1 MARLG
6 RQTPTFEVVGNWT
19 YSDGRRAVKLFA
31 NYGVGF
37 LPCQEHELDVFM
49 ARDGEGRFSAKTVSL
64 SKPRQNGKSYAA
76 RYYAAWMA
84 AVEGKKVLYSA
95 HHGKT
100 VRKMFK
106 FLCGIFEDN
115 PDFKSMLVPGGR
127 GIYKAA
133 GSEGIYLTNGG
144 MIEFS
149 TRTNSGGRGE
159 TYDVIIIDEA
169 QELTD
174 EQLEAL
180 KPTTLASESG
190 DPQMIYLGT
199 PPNEKC
205 PGTVFRD
212 LHDRAHEGTSGGA
225 WWMEW
230 AATEVGDPH
239 DIDRWYECC
248 PALGYRIRE
257 DVLADAADTTRP
269 DGFAREYLGWWNKRI
284 GSNAAIDEDDWGAC
298 KTDDPPKDGILSC
311 AVKFSP
317 DGKIGVLAV
326 CRKPKDAPPHVE
338 IVSARSTSHGV
349 KYFADW
355 IDQRQDK
362 LAQATV
368 DGLAKADALMQ
379 KLADRGVSKR
389 IAKKAKTA
397 DVVAACSMFEDAV
410 SEGQLTHFGQ
420 PGLDDSATKCT
431 RRKIGNAG
439 GWGFAESEG
448 AEPAII
454 EAAALAYWTA
464 MTTKRNPNRK
474 MRVG

>member
-1 MARLG
+1 MIRRG
-6 RQTPTFEVVGNWT
+6 RQTPTFEVIGKWT
-19 YSDGRRAVKLFA
+19 YSDGQRAVKLFA
-31 NYGVGF
+31 NYGVSF

-49 ARDGEGRFSAKTVSL
+49 ARDKEGRFSSKTVSL
-64 SKPRQNGKSYAA
+64 AKPRQNGKSFSA
-76 RYYAAWMA
+76 RYYATWMA

-115 PDFKSMLVPGGR
+115 QDFKAMLIPGGR

-212 LHDRAHEGTSGGA
+212 LHDRAHAGTNGGA

-230 AATEVGDPH
+230 AAKEVGDPH
-239 DIDRWYECC
+239 DVNLWYECC

-257 DVLADAADTTRP
+257 DVLADAADTTSL
-269 DGFAREYLGWWNKRI
+269 DGFFREYLGWWNKRI
-284 GSNAAIDEDDWGAC
+284 GSNAAIDENDWFAC
-298 KTDDPPKDGILSC
+298 ETGDPPTEGVVSC
-311 AVKFSP
+311 AVKFTP
-317 DGKIGVLAV
+317 DGKLGVLAV
-326 CRKPKDAPPHVE
+326 CRKPEKGLPHVE
-338 IVSARSTSHGV
+338 IVASRSTYHGV
-349 KYFADW
+349 KWFADF
-355 IDQRQDK
+355 IEQRKDK
-362 LAQATV
+362 LAEATI
-368 DGLAKADALMQ
+368 DGQAKADALKQ
-379 KLADRGVSKR
+379 KLEDREVSKR
-389 IAKKAKTA
+389 VYKRAKTA
-397 DVVAACSMFEDAV
+397 DVIAACSMFEDAV
-410 SEGQLTHFGQ
+410 SEHQVTHYGQ
-420 PGLDDSATKCT
+420 PALDDSAMKCT
-431 RRKIGNAG
+431 RRKIGNSG
-439 GWGFAESEG
+439 GWGFGEADG
-448 AEPAII
+448 AEPAVV

-464 MTTKRNPNRK
+464 MTTKRKPNRK
-474 MRVG
+474 LRVG

>member
-1 MARLG
+1 MAVRYG
-6 RQTPTFEVVGNWT
+6 RQSPTFEVVGKYAST
-19 YSDGRRAVKLFA
+19 RGEKAVSLFEF
-31 NYGVGF
+31 YGSSFMPSQKYEINLF
-37 LPCQEHELDVFM
+37 L
-49 ARDGEGRFSAKTVSL
+49 ARDKGGRAAAKTIGI
-64 SKPRQNGKSYAA
+64 SKPRQNGKSYGA
-76 RYYAAWMA
+76 RHYAIWAA
-84 AVEGKKVLYSA
+84 AVEGKKVLYTA
-95 HHGKT
+95 HHGNT
-100 VRKMFK
+100 TREMFK
-106 FLCGIFEDN
+106 LLRNFVEGIED
-115 PDFKSMLVPGGR
+115 FSSALGR
-127 GIYKAA
+127 DGVRRATGA
-133 GSEGIYLTNGG
+133 EGIYFANGG
-144 MIEFS
+144 LIEFN
-149 TRTNSGGRGE
+149 TRTNSVARGK
-159 TYDVIIIDEA
+159 TYDVIIVDEA

-174 EQLEAL
+174 EQADAL
-180 KPTTLASESG
+180 TPTTLASGSG

-205 PGTVFRD
+205 PGTVFRQ
-212 LHDRAHEGTSGGA
+212 LHDRAHAGTGGGT
-225 WWMEW
+225 WWLEW
-230 AATEVGDPH
+230 AATEIGDPH
-239 DIDRWYECC
+239 DVDRWYECC
-248 PALGYRIRE
+248 PGMGYLIKE
-257 DVLADAADTTRP
+257 DVMADSADKSSL

-284 GSNAAIDEDDWGAC
+284 GSNAAIDEDDWDAC
-298 KTDDPPKDGILSC
+298 KTDDPPKEGILSC

-317 DGKIGVLAV
+317 DGKLGVLAV

-355 IDQRQDK
+355 IEQRQDK

-379 KLADRGVSKR
+379 KLTDRGVSKR